1 MNWKDAA
8 TDAAIAKGKTALNAA
23 DRAAGFMAAQDIVM
37 KEHLWIPVMNPR
49 MYQTTTKKVKGA
61 RAHMLFQYT
70 FYKGLDT
77 SP

>member
-1 MNWKDAA
+1 
-8 TDAAIAKGKTALNAA
+8 
-23 DRAAGFMAAQDIVM
+23 MAAQDIVM